1 MKCRSSS
8 VLERQSQGKF
18 GLWPNSLEISFLY
31 LENYLLISLA
41 LPNVDCSI
49 YLKCV
54 VCGFFQSMCVC
65 IYFKIEANIEQMN
78 SPFLE
83 KLFKFCTKLRR
94 GWWSSLHMGTG
105 GTHWPHF
112 LKVNL

>member
-1 MKCRSSS
+1 MKWRSSS

-41 LPNVDCSI
+41 LLNVDCSI
-49 YLKCV
+49 SLKCV
-54 VCGFFQSMCVC
+54 VCGFFQSVC
-65 IYFKIEANIEQMN
+65 AYIYFKIEANIEQMN

-83 KLFKFCTKLRR
+83 NLFKFSTKLRR
-94 GWWSSLHMGTG
+94 GWWSSPHTGTG
-105 GTHWPHF
+105 GTHWPYL

>member
-1 MKCRSSS
+1 MKWRSSS

-65 IYFKIEANIEQMN
+65 IYFKIEANIEQIN

-94 GWWSSLHMGTG
+94 GWWSSLHMGPG